1 MLEPPCLISEMEG
14 RRGPFVVPGRVR
26 LLTSAA
32 IDRILADTGVK
43 PSERARKRAA
53 QAGKLRYLSGPE
65 DGMQLAQDVLS
76 EYKIRKPS
84 FLMTII
90 PCQTIQGSKDITCM
104 QWRVDAGHGSKH
116 M

>member
-1 MLEPPCLISEMEG
+1 M
-14 RRGPFVVPGRVR
+14 VPGRVR
-26 LLTSAA
+26 NLTSAA
-32 IDRILADTGVK
+32 ADRIFADTGVK
-43 PSERARKRAA
+43 PSERGRKRAVL
-53 QAGKLRYLSGPE
+53 AGKQLYLSGPE
-65 DGMQLAQDVLS
+65 DCMQVAQDVLS

-104 QWRVDAGHGSKH
+104 QWRVDAGHGTKH